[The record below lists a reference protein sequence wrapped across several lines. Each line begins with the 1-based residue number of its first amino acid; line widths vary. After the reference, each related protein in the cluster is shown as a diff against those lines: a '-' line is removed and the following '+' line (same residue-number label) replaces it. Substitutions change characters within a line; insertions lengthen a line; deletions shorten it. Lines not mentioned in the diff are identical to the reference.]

1 MSRRPAPPDQAQ
13 RDAAVRERAR
23 NVLIDAGAGTGKTTL
38 LVERLVAMV
47 APDGDLPPVPLRR
60 LAAITFTRK
69 AAGELRLRIRER
81 LLRALAVADLPAARE
96 AALRQALADLDTAH
110 VGTIHAFADRLLRL
124 RPVEAQLSP
133 AYEIVEDDAD
143 LVAETWERLIHGVQ
157 TDTLGAALA
166 GTPAAALAAEAT
178 RTLALALGAEL
189 RVESVETEHWTLHGL
204 EALVGAFVRARDV
217 APALPDPTAFDA
229 AAFRAAAGAFVQAA
243 RGVSAATPGGR
254 WIAATAERLAAHAG
268 VEEPVVLFRE
278 VRRALRR
285 RPRRMRRR
293 HEFGGDETAWKA
305 WKALDRGSP
314 SVLDALRA
322 PLDRWL
328 ATRLVRLFP
337 VVVTLYEQVKARRR
351 VLDSLD
357 LLLRLRD
364 LLARERVVRADL
376 QALFDHI
383 FVDEFQD
390 TDPLQVEI
398 VLFLCE
404 QGQAAARWDE
414 VVLRPGALT
423 LVGDPKQSIYRF
435 RRADVAT
442 YDRVRQLVA
451 RGPHLAVTLSA
462 NFRSVPALIPWFNDR
477 FEAILGRSPDGRPF
491 DPATGTVYHQPLAP
505 GRADDGAALPGESPA
520 RPGQATAP
528 ANNHRTAPPVHVVP
542 AAFDDDRKP
551 TADAC
556 RRLEAEAL
564 ARYLRWLVEA
574 SGVEVADP
582 LTGRRRSVRYG
593 DVAVLAI
600 ATTSLLPLFARL
612 DVEDIPYTSRGGTL
626 FLADP
631 LVRQFLLGLRAVADR
646 DDGVAEAA
654 LLRPPFF
661 ALDPADLL
669 RERAARAGAV
679 VEDEAVRRV
688 RQARALVA
696 ALRRDRLGR
705 PPGATARDLLE
716 RTALG
721 RAVARGPN
729 AAQRLARLREV
740 CLLLERLA
748 AQEGLDYDAATARLR
763 QWALAPVQLDPPLP
777 VGGEAVQVLTVHQAK
792 GLEFPVVV
800 LWDSRAGW
808 DAFLPEPPWRI
819 ERDGRGWTISLDG
832 LAWEE
837 PPGLD
842 LRGTERAYRQAE
854 RRRLVY
860 VAATRARDLLVISAT
875 ATPRPGRSIHADL
888 IAEAPVAAVRVLDV
902 YRPGSGAAWSRALPA
917 PARPAPGDAAALF
930 AEVAGRW
937 EAAARE
943 AARPRFR
950 PVGVAEAARGVEGRP
965 SVEDRAL
972 AEDRAAG
979 PTAEPALTSRT
990 GRFGPLFGA
999 TVHQAIG
1006 LLLREPALGPAQA
1019 VRIAAARTGLAGTV
1033 EGASSQSGPSGPPG
1047 EAPPDAAS
1055 LLAEAAAD
1063 VARAWQA
1070 LAAEGLAR
1078 LPSPDLR
1085 LEYPVAGPGPE
1096 GTLIAGYADLV
1107 AVTGDRVDVLDFK
1120 TDPPPPGPVESAY
1133 PEYVHQVRLYA
1144 DLLGSAG
1151 LLSGRRLRC
1160 GLLFMGAGRIRWMID
1175 PRHE

>member
-1 MSRRPAPPDQAQ
+1 VSRRPAAPDQAQ
-13 RDAAVRERAR
+13 RDAAVRERER

-38 LVERLVAMV
+38 LVDRLVAMV
-47 APDGDLPPVPLRR
+47 APEDDRPPVPLRR

-69 AAGELRLRIRER
+69 AAGELRLRIREA
-81 LLRALAVADLPAARE
+81 LLRALAERGLPAARE
-96 AALRQALADLDTAH
+96 HALRAALAELDTAH

-124 RPVEAQLSP
+124 RPVEATLSP

-143 LVAETWERLIHGVQ
+143 LVAETWERLIHAVQ
-157 TDTLGAALA
+157 TDTLAAALA

-178 RTLALALGAEL
+178 RTLVLALGAGL
-189 RVESVETEHWTLHGL
+189 RVESVETERWTLHGL
-204 EALVGAFVRARDV
+204 QALVGAFVRTRDV
-217 APALPDPTAFDA
+217 PPTLRDPTAFDA
-229 AAFRAAAGAFVQAA
+229 AAFRAAASAFVQAA
-243 RGVSAATPGGR
+243 RGVAAATPGGR
-254 WIAATAERLAAHAG
+254 WIVETAGSLAAHGG

-278 VRRALRR
+278 VHRALRR
-285 RPRRMRRR
+285 RPRQMRKR
-293 HEFGGDETAWKA
+293 HEFGGDESAWKA
-305 WKALDRGSP
+305 WKALDGGRP
-314 SVLDALRA
+314 SVLEALRA

-328 ATRLVRLFP
+328 ATRLVRLAP

-364 LLARERVVRADL
+364 LLARDRAVRADL
-376 QALFDHI
+376 QALFDHV

-390 TDPLQVEI
+390 TDPLQAEI
-398 VLFLCE
+398 VLFLGE
-404 QGQAAARWDE
+404 QGQAAARWDQ

-435 RRADVAT
+435 RRADIAT
-442 YDRVRQLVA
+442 YDRVRALVA
-451 RGPHLAVTLSA
+451 RGPHLPVTLSA
-462 NFRSVPALIPWFNDR
+462 NFRSVPALVPWLNDR
-477 FEAILGRSPDGRPF
+477 FERILGRSPDGRPF
-491 DPATGTVYHQPLAP
+491 DPATGTVYYQPLVP
-505 GRADDGAALPGESPA
+505 GRADEGTAPPDDDAAPPGE
-520 RPGQATAP
+520 TAP
-528 ANNHRTAPPVHVVP
+528 ATGHPAAPPVHVVP
-542 AAFDDDRKP
+542 AEFADDRKRS
-551 TADAC
+551 ADEY

-574 SGVEVADP
+574 SGVQVADP
-582 LTGRRRSVRYG
+582 LTRRRRPVRYG

-600 ATTSLLPLFARL
+600 ATTNLLPLFDRL
-612 DVEDIPYTSRGGTL
+612 DAEDVPYTSRGGTL

-669 RERAARAGAV
+669 RERAARPGGDGAAAGEDGGAV
-679 VEDEAVRRV
+679 NGAAGDTAEDDGLRRV

-696 ALRRDRLGR
+696 ALRRDRLAR

-740 CLLLERLA
+740 CLVLEQVA
-748 AQEGLDYDAATARLR
+748 AREGLDYDAATARLR
-763 QWALAPVQLDPPLP
+763 GWALTPVQLDPPLP

-808 DAFLPEPPWRI
+808 DAFLSQPAWRI
-819 ERDGRGWTISLDG
+819 ERDGRGWAMTLDG

-842 LRGTERAYRQAE
+842 LRGTERAYGRAE

-860 VAATRARDLLVISAT
+860 VAATRARDLLVVPVT
-875 ATPRPGRSIHADL
+875 GGPRPGQSIHADL
-888 IAEAPVAAVRVLDV
+888 IAGEPETAVRRLDV
-902 YRPGSGAAWSRALPA
+902 YRAGTGAAWSRALPA
-917 PARPAPGDAAALF
+917 AARPAPGDGAALF

-937 EAAARE
+937 EAAVRQ
-943 AARPRFR
+943 AARPRFQ
-950 PVGVAEAARGVEGRP
+950 PVGVAEAAR
-965 SVEDRAL
+965 
-972 AEDRAAG
+972 AADEV
-979 PTAEPALTSRT
+979 APALRPA
-990 GRFGPLFGA
+990 RFGPVFGA

-1006 LLLREPALGPAQA
+1006 LLLREPALGPAEA
-1019 VRIAAARTGLAGTV
+1019 VRIAAAHTGLTGDCAC
-1033 EGASSQSGPSGPPG
+1033 PP
-1047 EAPPDAAS
+1047 
-1055 LLAEAAAD
+1055 LAEATAD

-1078 LPSPDLR
+1078 PPGPDLR
-1085 LEYPVAGPGPE
+1085 LEYPVAGPGPA

-1107 AVTGDRVDVLDFK
+1107 AVTGDRLDVLDFK
-1120 TDPPPPGPVESAY
+1120 TDPPPPGPVEAAY
-1133 PEYVHQVRLYA
+1133 PEYVRQVRLYA
-1144 DLLGSAG
+1144 ELLEAAG

-1160 GLLFMGAGRIRWMID
+1160 GLLFTGDGRIRWLID
-1175 PRHE
+1175 YSRHE